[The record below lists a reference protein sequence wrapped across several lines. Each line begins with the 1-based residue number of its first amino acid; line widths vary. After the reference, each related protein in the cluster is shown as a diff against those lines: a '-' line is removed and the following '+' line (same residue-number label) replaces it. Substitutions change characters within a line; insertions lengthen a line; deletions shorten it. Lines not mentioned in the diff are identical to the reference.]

1 MEIPFSLPILLLAS
15 VVVFAGTVVQGSTGF
30 GLGTLGVPLLV
41 LLDPVFVPGPVLL
54 IALVLTILMTLRE
67 RHSVRTEDLKWGI
80 VGRFVGSAAAALL
93 LRVVPKDA
101 MALVIG
107 ILVIAGLVILQAGRS
122 WRITRPNLV
131 GAGALSGFM
140 GTAASVGGPP
150 MAMLYY
156 DQKGPEIRGTLSA
169 IFIAGTVISIAMLV
183 LIGRLG
189 GAELVAAALMIPSM
203 LFGFAVSRRGA
214 SFLDRGYV
222 KPAIVAVSAVS
233 ALLTIAIYLF

>member
-1 MEIPFSLPILLLAS
+1 M
-15 VVVFAGTVVQGSTGF
+15 
-30 GLGTLGVPLLV
+30 
-41 LLDPVFVPGPVLL
+41 PGPVLL
-54 IALVLTILMTLRE
+54 VALVLTVLITLRE
-67 RHSVRTEDLKWGI
+67 RHAVRTEDLTWGI
-80 VGRFVGSAAAALL
+80 LGRFVGSAAAAGLL
-93 LRVVPKDA
+93 LLVPKDA

-156 DQKGPEIRGTLSA
+156 DQKGPEIRSTLSA

-189 GAELVAAALMIPSM
+189 RAELVAAGLMIPAM
-203 LFGFAVSRRGA
+203 LLGFAVSRRGA
-214 SFLDRGYV
+214 SFLDRGFV
-222 KPAIVAVSAVS
+222 KPAIMVVSALS
-233 ALLTIAIYLF
+233 ALLTIALYLF